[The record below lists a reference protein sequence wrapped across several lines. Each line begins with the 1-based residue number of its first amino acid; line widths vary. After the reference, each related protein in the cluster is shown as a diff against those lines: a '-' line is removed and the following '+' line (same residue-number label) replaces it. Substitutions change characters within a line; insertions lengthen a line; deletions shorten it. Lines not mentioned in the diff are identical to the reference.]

1 MYKQHTASGATARS
15 VTISLSTQAQGP
27 TLTQVCGCVQDNT
40 SWLRLLTHLQADSV
54 PHKCVECLRDLKAMH
69 EAMTIDDIYEAYS
82 QVRTTAACGSVL
94 S

>member
-1 MYKQHTASGATARS
+1 M
-15 VTISLSTQAQGP
+15 
-27 TLTQVCGCVQDNT
+27 QDNT

-82 QVRTTAACGSVL
+82 QVRTTAACEETL
-94 S
+94 L